1 MLTAAATAAVATAK
15 ELLAQKLK
23 TEPSPIL
30 PNPVQIAADPSV
42 VPEES
47 RQQCGGGAIS
57 TGSTISGG
65 SGGGDG
71 SGRSGRSSGKEH
83 DNSSGVLRT
92 GVDVANKETSAESR
106 AAPTPVTVKDGSK
119 QPKAAT
125 LDVKA
130 VATKSGALE
139 SAKPTPPTIAPPM
152 VRAQPF
158 LIKSGDGLIMAAA
171 ATTEGERGQGRDED
185 EAEVDAVCDVG
196 VVVVSV
202 QDPDE
207 EVKAAVGEAEVRVY
221 TEVRKSLLWLFPIIF
236 ILRVLTKFSYNFTF
250 VLLRRTTGVAA

>member
-1 MLTAAATAAVATAK
+1 MLTAAATAAVAAAK

-23 TEPSPIL
+23 AEPSPIL

-57 TGSTISGG
+57 TGSTISGSSG
-65 SGGGDG
+65 GGGDG
-71 SGRSGRSSGKEH
+71 GGRSGRSSGKEH

-130 VATKSGALE
+130 AATKSGALE
-139 SAKPTPPTIAPPM
+139 AAKPTPPTIAPPM

-171 ATTEGERGQGRDED
+171 ATTDGERGQGRDED
-185 EAEVDAVCDVG
+185 EAEVDAVCDVD
-196 VVVVSV
+196 VVVSA

-207 EVKAAVGEAEVRVY
+207 EAKAAVGEAEVRVY
-221 TEVRKSLLWLFPIIF
+221 IRKCGRLYFGCSQLYSFH
-236 ILRVLTKFSYNFTF
+236 
-250 VLLRRTTGVAA
+250 AC